1 LQRNLLENE
10 KRASELEKAIEAINL
25 EYIDREQAFQNKIDA
40 ITALIAAQRKQF
52 SLWRKFIHLWVKTNE
67 QKEKDAQLALKQ
79 SLEHE
84 KSEALEF
91 LQAKKG
97 VRFSSASLRQ
107 LQSVQRASWRNYLG
121 WPMEKL
127 SVPACQISR
136 WTLPCIL
143 SK

>member
-1 LQRNLLENE
+1 MLENE

-67 QKEKDAQLALKQ
+67 QKEKEAQLALKQ

-97 VRFSSASLRQ
+97 SAILTPPPCDSYNLCK
-107 LQSVQRASWRNYLG
+107 RASWRNYLG

-127 SVPACQISR
+127 SIPACQISR